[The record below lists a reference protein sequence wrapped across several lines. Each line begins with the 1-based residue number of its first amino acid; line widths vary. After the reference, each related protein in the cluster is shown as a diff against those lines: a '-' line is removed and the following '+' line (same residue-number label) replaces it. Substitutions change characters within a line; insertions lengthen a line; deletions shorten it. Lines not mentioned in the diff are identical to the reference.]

1 MPSLRRA
8 AAWTLAAS
16 AFAADWVAV
25 ATDRRKLELVAK
37 PAAMP
42 MLALACVEA
51 GLPEKRWGAPVLVGQ
66 AFGLGGDV
74 LLLREDQRSFLA
86 GLSSFLVGHLAYIE
100 AFRRMGLRPTAWV
113 VPGVVALVGCM
124 WWSRQAL
131 PCLWR
136 EGGAGAAGPVAGY
149 MGVIGAMSLAA
160 WSTGNPLVGAGASL
174 FVVSDTVIAVHSFVE
189 PLDDPGLKIMV
200 PYLLGQALI
209 AAGAV
214 RQAS

>member
-8 AAWTLAAS
+8 AAWTLTAG

-42 MLALACVEA
+42 ALALASVES
-51 GLPEKRWGAPVLVGQ
+51 GLLEKPWGRQVLAGQ
-66 AFGLGGDV
+66 AFGLGGDAF
-74 LLLREDQRSFLA
+74 LLRDHERSFLA
-86 GLSSFLVGHLAYIE
+86 GLSSFLVGHLAYID
-100 AFRRMGLRPTAWV
+100 AFRRMGLRRTAWV
-113 VPGVVALVGCM
+113 VPGAVALAGCM
-124 WWSRQAL
+124 WWSRDAL
-131 PCLWR
+131 PSLWR
-136 EGGAGAAGPVAGY
+136 EGGAAAAGPVAGY

-174 FVVSDTVIAVHSFVE
+174 FVVSDTVIAVNSFVE
-189 PLDDPGLKIMV
+189 PVEDSGLKIMV

-214 RQAS
+214 RHAS

>member
-8 AAWTLAAS
+8 AAWTLAAG

-42 MLALACVEA
+42 TLALACVEA

-100 AFRRMGLRPTAWV
+100 AFRRMGV
-113 VPGVVALVGCM
+113 
-124 WWSRQAL
+124 
-131 PCLWR
+131 
-136 EGGAGAAGPVAGY
+136 
-149 MGVIGAMSLAA
+149 MSLAA

-200 PYLLGQALI
+200 PYLLGQALV